1 MSTTITATALS
12 SSGIVDTII
21 GFVGRGHYLYLG
33 SVSKAFSKAYSPV
46 HGEGIQRL
54 TLLTAIF
61 QSPSHVRQAFE
72 HGFSQEREDLPWY
85 GMFVQSCAGRLA
97 PDCETL
103 HAAHECGVPYSA
115 QLTRGAAESGSLAK
129 LQFLYQQPS
138 CEWPDDI
145 AESTARS
152 GDLSLV
158 QWLLQLSRS
167 DEKVICG
174 AAASTAAAKAGHLH
188 ILQFLISEG
197 VPCHGHLCAIA
208 ADRADLQM
216 LQVCWVTPIVQ
227 LLLVNAYSNFTTV
240 PR

>member
-1 MSTTITATALS
+1 MTAAATALS
-12 SSGIVDTII
+12 SPGIIDTVIS
-21 GFVGRGHYLYLG
+21 FVGRGHYLYLG
-33 SVSKAFSKAYSPV
+33 PVTKPFYKAFSAV

-72 HGFSQEREDLPWY
+72 HGLSQEREDLPWY
-85 GMFVQSCAGRLA
+85 GMFVQSCAGSLA
-97 PDCETL
+97 PDSDTL

-115 QLTRGAAESGSLAK
+115 HLTRGAAESGSLAK
-129 LQFLYQQPS
+129 LQFLYRQPS

-145 AESTARS
+145 AESGARS
-152 GDLSLV
+152 GNLSLV

-167 DEKVICG
+167 DKKIICS
-174 AAASTAAAKAGHLH
+174 AAASTAAAMAGHLN
-188 ILQFLISEG
+188 ILQFLHSEG

-208 ADRADLQM
+208 AERADLPM
-216 LQVCWVTPIVQ
+216 LQVCWVTPIIQ
-227 LLLVNAYSNFTTV
+227 LLLVNAYRNSTTV